1 MGCLGHRVG
10 REEEVRAWSVW
21 LSWNGEMVAFCGGYA
36 EVSGCGCEDWLF
48 GWIGWG
54 KKRGM
59 DFIEIMDWM

>member
-1 MGCLGHRVG
+1 
-10 REEEVRAWSVW
+10 
-21 LSWNGEMVAFCGGYA
+21 MVAFCGGYA